1 MSEKR
6 FYHDAHWIK
15 MQHKG
20 YTQIVAN
27 VFSSHDAKI
36 IVDLLNELF
45 PYKLLVRKH
54 KQDLEAIY
62 GKSIKKQLE
71 EVDSE

>member
-1 MSEKR
+1 MTEKR
-6 FYHDAHWIK
+6 FYHDSHWIM

-20 YTQIVAN
+20 YTKNIAS
-27 VFSSHDAKI
+27 VFSPHDAKVL
-36 IVDLLNELF
+36 VDLLNELF

-71 EVDSE
+71 EVE

>member
-1 MSEKR
+1 MTEYYVEK
-6 FYHDAHWIK
+6 YYNEYALKKEDAIIAVIDTGTSAIK
-15 MQHKG
+15 
-20 YTQIVAN
+20 VC
-27 VFSSHDAKI
+27 
-36 IVDLLNELF
+36 DLLNELL

-71 EVDSE
+71 EVDVE